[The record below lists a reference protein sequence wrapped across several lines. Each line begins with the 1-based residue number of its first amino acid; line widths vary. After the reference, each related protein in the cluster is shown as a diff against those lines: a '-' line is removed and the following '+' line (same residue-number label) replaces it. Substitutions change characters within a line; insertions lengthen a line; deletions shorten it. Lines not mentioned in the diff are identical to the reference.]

1 MKRSFLAIA
10 AVVAFAMSGAV
21 FAAKINLNTAD
32 AATLADGIDGVGPT
46 IAERIVAWREA
57 NGPFESIDQLVEVRG
72 IGEKTLA
79 DNRENLSVE
88 ASSE

>member
-1 MKRSFLAIA
+1 MKRSFLALSA
-10 AVVAFAMSGAV
+10 LAAFAVSGAI
-21 FAAKINLNTAD
+21 FAAEINLNTAD

-46 IAERIVAWREA
+46 IAERIVEWREA
-57 NGPFESIDQLVEVRG
+57 NGPFESVDQLVEVKG